1 MHGMRTRN
9 NRSVSRITSARDV
22 QNTLGGLYML
32 ASALAIEVGFES
44 ISHMAEDRTVYG
56 RERGAGIYGAGPY
69 VLAQALVEVMYVTVQ
84 AVLYTVIAYFMMQ
97 APVDAESFFYVLAL
111 VWLCAVVTF
120 LMSQV
125 LLGGG

>member
-1 MHGMRTRN
+1 
-9 NRSVSRITSARDV
+9 
-22 QNTLGGLYML
+22 
-32 ASALAIEVGFES
+32 
-44 ISHMAEDRTVYG
+44 MAEARTVYG

-69 VLAQALVEVMYVTVQ
+69 ILAQALVEVMYVTVQ

>member
-69 VLAQALVEVMYVTVQ
+69 ILAQA
-84 AVLYTVIAYFMMQ
+84 LYTVIAYFMMQ